1 MAIIVE
7 TPLNQLDAVAMS
19 LRSNL
24 FSPRSLLIAV
34 ALVAA
39 TGAGWWFMKDDA
51 NAAAKAPLITA
62 TKGNI
67 EDTTT
72 ALGTLQPLDYVDVGA
87 QVSGQLMKLHVAL
100 GDEVKQGQLLAEID
114 PRLMQAKV
122 VATQAQLTNQ
132 RAQLKQTQAQLELA
146 QIQLKRQQALFAE
159 KATSQELLQTAQADV
174 KVKSAQIEAL
184 QAQIAQ
190 TEAGLEED
198 RTNLEYTKIFA
209 PMDGTVVSQSAKQGQ
224 TLNANQ
230 QAPVIVQIANL
241 SRMTVDTQVS
251 EADISKLKEGM
262 PVYFTTLGS
271 EQRWEATLRQILP
284 TPTVTNNV
292 VLYNAQFDVDNPE
305 RKLMTQM
312 SAQVFFINAKADNVL
327 TIPVSALQNRRG
339 RPLPDGA
346 TVYRLQ
352 VMEKGKPVERMVK
365 IGLRDRVNAQVLE
378 GIVEGEQ
385 LAATQPAMAP
395 RPAGAEG
402 QGAGGGRR
410 MGPPGG
416 GPRF

>member
-1 MAIIVE
+1 
-7 TPLNQLDAVAMS
+7 MS
-19 LRSNL
+19 LRSSL
-24 FSPRSLLIAV
+24 FSPRSVLIAA
-34 ALVAA
+34 ALIAT
-39 TGAGWWFMKDDA
+39 TGAGWWFMKDDS
-51 NAAAKAPLITA
+51 NGTAKAPLT
-62 TKGNI
+62 TVSKGNI

-72 ALGTLQPLDYVDVGA
+72 ALGTLQPLEFVDVGA

-100 GDEVKQGQLLAEID
+100 GDEVKKGESMAEID
-114 PRLMQAKV
+114 PRLMEAKV

-230 QAPVIVQIANL
+230 QAPVIVQVANL

-312 SAQVFFINAKADNVL
+312 SAQVFFINAKADDVL
-327 TIPVSALQNRRG
+327 TIPVSVLQNRPG

-346 TVYRLQ
+346 TGYRLQ
-352 VMEKGKPVERMVK
+352 VMENGKPVERMVK
-365 IGLRDRVNAQVLE
+365 IGLRDRVNAQVLD
-378 GIVEGEQ
+378 GLKEGEQ
-385 LAATQPAMAP
+385 LAGTPSAMPP
-395 RPAGAEG
+395 RPAAAEG
-402 QGAGGGRR
+402 QGPGSGRR